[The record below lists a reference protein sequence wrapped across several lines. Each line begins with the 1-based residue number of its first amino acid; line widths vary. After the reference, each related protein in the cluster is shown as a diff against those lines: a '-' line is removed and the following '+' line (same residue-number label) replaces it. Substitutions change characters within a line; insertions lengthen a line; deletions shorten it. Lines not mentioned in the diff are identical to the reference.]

1 MVTSDSSEKINY
13 ENKIIL
19 APMVRIGR
27 LPIRLLAL
35 RHGADIVYTEEII
48 DWKLLKTYRQVNETI
63 GTVDF
68 IDRYDGTVV
77 YRTCDLEKGKVVLQL
92 GTASAERALK
102 VAKMIENDVSGI
114 DINMGCPKEFSIK
127 GGMGAAL
134 LADAPRAKEILKTLV
149 DNVKVPITCK
159 IRLFKDVEDTI
170 KLVKEFEEIGISAI
184 GVHGRRRHERP
195 QHACDTAAIKKV
207 AENIKIP
214 LIANGGSKEI
224 EKYNDILKFKK
235 LCGASSV
242 MVARAAEWNVTIF
255 RKDGKTPLDP
265 C

>member
-1 MVTSDSSEKINY
+1 MVTSDTTEKLNY

-27 LPIRLLAL
+27 LPMRLLAL
-35 RHGADIVYTEEII
+35 RHGADIVYSEEII
-48 DWKLLKTYRQVNETI
+48 DWKLLKTYRQENETL

-77 YRTCDLEKGKVVLQL
+77 FRTCDLEKEKVVLQL

-102 VAKMIENDVSGI
+102 VAKMVENDVAAI

-134 LADAPRAKEILKTLV
+134 LADTPRAKDILKTLV
-149 DNVKVPITCK
+149 DNIKVPITCK
-159 IRLFKDVEDTI
+159 IRLFNNVDDTI

-184 GVHGRRRHERP
+184 GVHGRRRYEKP
-195 QHACDTAAIKKV
+195 QHACDTDGIKKV
-207 AENIKIP
+207 AESIKIP

-224 EKYNDILKFKK
+224 EQYKDILKFRKQ
-235 LCGASSV
+235 CGASSV
-242 MVARAAEWNVTIF
+242 MIARAAEWNVTIF
-255 RKDGKTPLDP
+255 RKNGEIDIFLF
-265 C
+265 